1 MRKYPLI
8 VKELTL
14 GIILLFFS
22 VAVIP
27 SLTAQVHEQA
37 SQARTSQV
45 ASTTIQ
51 VIRYEYC
58 SDGRIEKQMLA
69 LPQSEFRAL
78 QTGLSFAHTAEETLD
93 LYKRYNLIPRYVSMA
108 SLRTKVH
115 ETSMSTF
122 DDSHALLTK
131 TPLDNPSSNGLLVNS
146 NCDVYG
152 EDGYTL
158 RVSLGLSPLI
168 GRFNFLLL
176 LFSPG
181 FEAQSKDVVLCRA
194 SGFGDIL
201 TNGTFGEKYCAGHPF
216 FLTMVGFVGYILL
229 CPFFLTF
236 YEYFIGVTKATV
248 ALAIFNPT
256 P

>member
-1 MRKYPLI
+1 MRKYSLI
-8 VKELTL
+8 VKELTV

-37 SQARTSQV
+37 SQARTPQV
-45 ASTTIQ
+45 ASTTVQ
-51 VIRYEYC
+51 VIRYEYR
-58 SDGRIEKQMLA
+58 SDGRIEQQMLA
-69 LPQSEFRAL
+69 LPQSEFRSL
-78 QTGLSFAHTAEETLD
+78 QNELSFARTAEETLD
-93 LYKRYNLIPRYVSMA
+93 LYKHYDLIPQNVSMA

-115 ETSMSTF
+115 ETSKSTF
-122 DDSHALLTK
+122 NDSYSLLTK
-131 TPLDNPSSNGLLVNS
+131 KPLNNPSSNGLLVNT

-158 RVSLGLSPLI
+158 RLSLGLSPLI

-194 SGFGDIL
+194 SGLGDIL
-201 TNGTFGEKYCAGHPF
+201 TKTVPSGKNIARVTPSF
-216 FLTMVGFVGYILL
+216 
-229 CPFFLTF
+229 CPW
-236 YEYFIGVTKATV
+236 
-248 ALAIFNPT
+248 
-256 P
+256 